1 MKNMRLFIVI
11 VWALFL
17 GLHTFT
23 DNLENLLSHQSINF
37 TWHSS
42 PYYHNFFNVSDI
54 TWIHPN
60 FYLIKFGHFIG
71 FGILDLFIF
80 LWLTSHRKSML
91 LTFNF
96 AVFTEVL
103 QLYFGRDG
111 RLYDVIIDSLG
122 IVMVYQML
130 KHLSKSEKASI
141 PYE

>member
-1 MKNMRLFIVI
+1 MRLFIVM

-37 TWHSS
+37 TWLSS
-42 PYYHNFFNVSDI
+42 PSYHHFFNVSDI

-91 LTFNF
+91 LTFSF

-111 RLYDVIIDSLG
+111 RMYDVIIDSLG

-130 KHLSKSEKASI
+130 KYLSKIEKASI